1 MKFTL
6 LWLKNFLDTDASL
19 EEIVNRLTMI
29 GLEVEEVIDKRT
41 ELVDFEIAQIL
52 ETTNHPDADKLKI
65 CKVQTSS
72 DIVTI
77 VCGASNA
84 RAGIKVVLAKI
95 GAIIPNGNF
104 KIKQSKIRGIDS
116 SGMLCSREELNI
128 KGDSSG
134 IIELSDDA
142 VVGNNILEY
151 FGFDD
156 PVIYINVTPNR
167 ADALGVY
174 GIARDLAA

>member
-77 VCGASNA
+77 VCGASN
-84 RAGIKVVLAKI
+84 
-95 GAIIPNGNF
+95 
-104 KIKQSKIRGIDS
+104 
-116 SGMLCSREELNI
+116 EELE
-128 KGDSSG
+128 S
-134 IIELSDDA
+134 
-142 VVGNNILEY
+142 
-151 FGFDD
+151 
-156 PVIYINVTPNR
+156 R
-167 ADALGVY
+167 
-174 GIARDLAA
+174 